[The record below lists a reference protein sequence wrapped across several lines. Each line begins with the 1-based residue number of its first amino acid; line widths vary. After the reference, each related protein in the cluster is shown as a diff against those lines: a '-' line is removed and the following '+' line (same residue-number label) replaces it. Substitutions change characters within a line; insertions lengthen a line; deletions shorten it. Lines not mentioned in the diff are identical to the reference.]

1 MKKTMSQ
8 PKKTSPKVDRASAE
22 SDALFLSIGEGAIA
36 TDEHGNISRVNKA
49 ALKILGFKAEDLIG
63 KWYPNTIIAEDI
75 DGNVIPNMERP
86 ITQIFLSGKPIFKRV
101 YYRKKDGTR
110 IPIALTVSPVMLDD
124 KPVGAIEVF
133 RDISEEIEVEN
144 VKDEFIS
151 IASHQLRTPATVV
164 KQNLGL
170 LIEGFVGKLSPKQQ
184 QILKIAYKY
193 NDNQLHTISD
203 LLKVAQADS
212 NEIKLVR
219 QQVNLVS
226 LIEDIVQSQIREYD
240 KKDLTLEF
248 KSSVDEANCKVDPLH
263 IRMVFEN
270 LLDNA
275 RKYSPEH
282 KRVIISLKKSST
294 LCIITI
300 EDQGVGID
308 KKDIPKLFQKFSRVE
323 NPLSAVGGTGLGL
336 YWVKKLITLHNG
348 SIEVSSKLSAGTT
361 FTIKLPT
368 GMKGKS

>member
-1 MKKTMSQ
+1 MKKTVSQ
-8 PKKTSPKVDRASAE
+8 PRKLHPLLDRASAE
-22 SDALFLSIGEGAIA
+22 SNALFLSIGEGAIA
-36 TDEHGNISRVNKA
+36 TDEHGNISRVNRA
-49 ALKILGFKAEDLIG
+49 ALKILGFSAEDLIG

-75 DGNVIPNMERP
+75 DGTVIPNMERP
-86 ITQIFLSGKPIFKRV
+86 ITQIFLIGKPIFKRV

-110 IPIALTVSPVMLDD
+110 IPVALTVSPVMLDE

-170 LIEGFVGKLSPKQQ
+170 LLEGYVGKLTPKQQ
-184 QILKIAYKY
+184 QIIKTAYKY

-203 LLKVAQADS
+203 LLKVAQADA
-212 NEIKLVR
+212 NDIKLIR
-219 QQVNLVS
+219 RQVNLVS
-226 LIEDIVQSQIREYD
+226 LIEDVIQSQMREYD
-240 KKDLTLEF
+240 KKDLTLQF
-248 KSSVDEANCKVDPLH
+248 KSSVEQANCKVDPLH

-275 RKYSPEH
+275 RKYSPEY
-282 KRVIISLKKSST
+282 KRVIINLKKSPS
-294 LCIITI
+294 LCTITI
-300 EDQGVGID
+300 QDQGVGID
-308 KKDIPKLFQKFSRVE
+308 EKDIPKLFQKFSRVD

-348 SIEVSSKLSAGTT
+348 SIEVSSKVSVGTT

-368 GMKGKS
+368 GIRVKS